1 MSGVVIYT
9 TRWCPFC
16 TQAKALL
23 DRKGVSYQ
31 EIPVD
36 GDPAARQQMALKA
49 GKTSVPQVWIGEQHV
64 GGCDELYELEHSGT
78 LDPLLA

>member
-1 MSGVVIYT
+1 M
-9 TRWCPFC
+9 
-16 TQAKALL
+16 
-23 DRKGVSYQ
+23 SYQ

-49 GKTSVPQVWIGEQHV
+49 GKTSVPQVWIGEQHI

>member
-1 MSGVVIYT
+1 MTGVVIYT

-16 TQAKALL
+16 IPAKALL

-36 GDPAARQQMALKA
+36 GDPTARQQMALKA
-49 GKTSVPQVWIGEQHV
+49 GKTSVPQVWIGEQHI

>member
-1 MSGVVIYT
+1 MV
-9 TRWCPFC
+9 PFC

-49 GKTSVPQVWIGEQHV
+49 GKTSVPQVWIGEQHI

>member
-1 MSGVVIYT
+1 MTGVVIYT

-16 TQAKALL
+16 IQAKALL

-36 GDPAARQQMALKA
+36 GDPTARQQMALKA
-49 GKTSVPQVWIGEQHV
+49 GKTSVPQVWIGEQHI
-64 GGCDELYELEHSGT
+64 GGCDELFFFFHSGT
-78 LDPLLA
+78 RDPLLA

>member
-1 MSGVVIYT
+1 
-9 TRWCPFC
+9 
-16 TQAKALL
+16 LL

-49 GKTSVPQVWIGEQHV
+49 GKTSVPQVWIGEQHI
-64 GGCDELYELEHSGT
+64 GGGDELYELEQAGT